1 MKQRGST
8 GVRKMS
14 VKFYVLAGAVV
25 ATGFFAAGSAQS
37 ALVSGASQQLKLDR
51 SASPVVQV
59 NGQTYRKRSR
69 VQRYYRHKRP
79 PAGQYDYSYDTYPF
93 HSYYGLRAWY
103 PPTATFD
110 YPLLW

>member
-1 MKQRGST
+1 VLNFMYWQEPWSQRDFSRPAAHSQLWCPGRLNIRSWT
-8 GVRKMS
+8 G
-14 VKFYVLAGAVV
+14 
-25 ATGFFAAGSAQS
+25 
-37 ALVSGASQQLKLDR
+37 
-51 SASPVVQV
+51 SASPVVQA
-59 NGQTYRKRSR
+59 NGQAYRKRSR

-79 PAGQYDYSYDTYPF
+79 PAGQYDYSYGTYPF